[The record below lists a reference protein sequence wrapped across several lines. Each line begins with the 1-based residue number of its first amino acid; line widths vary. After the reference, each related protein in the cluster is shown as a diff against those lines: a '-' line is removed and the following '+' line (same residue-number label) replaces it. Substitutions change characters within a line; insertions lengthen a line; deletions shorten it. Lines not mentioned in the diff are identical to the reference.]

1 MNSRFYENG
10 FSVVELLI
18 AIVIITILA
27 GLGLFLSMDLYRSH
41 TFRADEK
48 MFISILQKARVRSLS
63 NINQS
68 KHGVKLD
75 GDDFVLFQGA
85 DYATRNVSL
94 DESFPVGSGMTIA
107 WPAPSEVVFDQLNGN
122 IDAGFLT
129 GDIIIM
135 GPGQTATILLNSE
148 GRIDY

>member
-1 MNSRFYENG
+1 M
-10 FSVVELLI
+10 VELLI
-18 AIVIITILA
+18 AIGIIAILA

-48 MFISILQKARVRSLS
+48 MFISILQKARTRSLS

-75 GDDFVLFQGA
+75 GDDFVLFQGD
-85 DYATRNVSL
+85 DYATRDVAL
-94 DESFPVGSGMTIA
+94 DESFPVGPRMTVT
-107 WPAPSEVVFDQLNGN
+107 WPAPSEVVFDQLSGS
-122 IDAGFLT
+122 IDGVFLT
-129 GDIIIM
+129 GDILIT
-135 GPGQTATILLNSE
+135 GPARTATISFNAE